1 MRTFVTSLVLCCVI
15 FNISAQP
22 TNVPQIINFQA
33 VAIDNQ
39 GNPLTNSTVLIR
51 ITARQGGPGGNA
63 VYCGLHSLPTDD
75 FGTFS
80 FKMNQNPLGI
90 NCNGASTAF
99 LDIPWELGIYYLSV
113 EYSYDNGS
121 SYTTIP
127 SIEIASVP
135 YAFLARKVERISTEG
150 AVQGQVLKFNA
161 ITNRF
166 EPGPDNFQDGGD
178 DELVHQNS
186 GLRTNGNRLS
196 INGVATLGE
205 GEAFVKFTD
214 NIKDYFQGK
223 SGNYQYTVM
232 LTPLSSDSKGLAV
245 IEKNAD
251 GFKVKELHSATGSY
265 AFDWEIKAVPADTS
279 SPAIQF
285 VPLVSDMKH

>member
-1 MRTFVTSLVLCCVI
+1 MKNFVSTLVMCSLL
-15 FNISAQP
+15 FNISAQ

-51 ITARQGGPGGNA
+51 ITARQGGPNGNA

-113 EYSYDNGS
+113 EYSYDNGNT
-121 SYTTIP
+121 YTTIP

-135 YAFLARKVERISTEG
+135 YAFLARRVERISTEG

-166 EPGPDNFQDGGD
+166 EPGPDNFQGGGD
-178 DELVHQNS
+178 DEFTHQNS
-186 GLRTNGNRLS
+186 GLRTNENRLS
-196 INGVATLGE
+196 LNGIANLCE
-205 GEAFVKFTD
+205 GEAFVLFPDKIRTF
-214 NIKDYFQGK
+214 FQENPGK
-223 SGNYQYTVM
+223 NQYTVM
-232 LTPLSSDSKGLAV
+232 LTPLSSNSKGLAV
-245 IEKNAD
+245 VEKKAD
-251 GFKVKELHSATGSY
+251 GFKVKELQSATGNYS
-265 AFDWEIKAVPADTS
+265 FDWEIKVVPTYTS
-279 SPAIQF
+279 NPTTLSAPI
-285 VPLVSDMKH
+285 VSDVKH